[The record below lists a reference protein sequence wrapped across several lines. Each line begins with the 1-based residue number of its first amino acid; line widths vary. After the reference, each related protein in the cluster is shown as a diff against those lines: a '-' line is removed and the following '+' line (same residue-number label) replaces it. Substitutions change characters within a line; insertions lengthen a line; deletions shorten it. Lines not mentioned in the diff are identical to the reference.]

1 VVLEERTARGG
12 IPFPQQ
18 VENVRTALLKPR

>member
-1 VVLEERTARGG
+1 MTARGG

-18 VENVRTALLKPR
+18 VEELRAKLLKPRARASS